1 MNATFDQRAVAA
13 LAMLL
18 IAFPGDHAASTDELT
33 RVHYQERETTN
44 DTRFDYFNRLLA
56 RALAVTESSHGPFA
70 LEELDTSMNTARM
83 IANMKNGR
91 VPDVLWMTAT
101 RERQNSLHA
110 VPVPLLE
117 GALGARVLIVRREA
131 LARFDRIRRVA
142 DFEGLVGVQGA
153 AWSDTRILRH
163 NGLKI
168 YGIVEYE
175 RLFELVA
182 AGRADY
188 FPRGITEAEAELAAR
203 PQLDQLTIHPDLVLR
218 YPQPLY
224 FYTASHRPA
233 LAERLTQGLRQLRA
247 SGELEPIRAD
257 FPETRNLDD
266 ALDLSGKR
274 VLDLENP
281 LIDRPDPMASQ

>member
-1 MNATFDQRAVAA
+1 MSAMFHPRAVAT

-18 IAFPGDHAASTDELT
+18 IALPTGLAVSADALT
-33 RVHYQERETTN
+33 RVHYQEREATN

-131 LARFDRIRRVA
+131 LARFDRIRRVG

-163 NGLKI
+163 NGLKV

-175 RLFELVA
+175 RMFELVA

-203 PQLDQLTIHPDLVLR
+203 PQRDTLTIHPDLVLR

-247 SGELEPIRAD
+247 SGELDEIRGD

-266 ALDLSGKR
+266 ALDLSDKR

-281 LIDRPDPMASQ
+281 LIPGPQAAADR